1 MALSKVLIYI
11 DQDMQCSTF
20 GVEEAIELLAQL
32 RVADALGEEALLLVQ
47 LLGAEVLCRACVPV
61 VVVQKRDEGSI
72 RGLGE

>member
-32 RVADALGEEALLLVQ
+32 RVADALVEEALLLVQ